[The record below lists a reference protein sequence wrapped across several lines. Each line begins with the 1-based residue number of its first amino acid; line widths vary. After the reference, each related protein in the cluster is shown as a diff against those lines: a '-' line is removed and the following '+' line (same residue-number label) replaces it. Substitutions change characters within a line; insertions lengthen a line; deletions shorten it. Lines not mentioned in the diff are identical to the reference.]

1 MAANEHKNL
10 SSINRHL
17 PIDFEN
23 ATNDTVLSKNAGSD
37 PTLDDGALVY
47 QSKTLMGTSTF
58 KIQGYAN
65 GILTNYVYGEDIQ
78 DQRSPYQ
85 MDIDYGS
92 AVVASGSLAPIAY
105 FRVGQ
110 GYVADR
116 ACAVRSVSGWLTA
129 NHNYVYTIAICKI
142 TPVSD
147 SDNNVVP
154 IVIDE
159 IAVAGLADNDR
170 LVRVNETTI
179 TTNAVAAG
187 DIIFPMLKSATSGSN
202 VYINLTVQTTSY

>member
-10 SSINRHL
+10 STQNRHL
-17 PIDFEN
+17 PKGFESALN
-23 ATNDTVLSKNAGSD
+23 NTVLSKSVGSGED
-37 PTLDDGALVY
+37 FQDGELEY
-47 QSKTLMGTSTF
+47 QQKTLMGTSTF
-58 KIQGYAN
+58 KIQGNAN
-65 GILTNYVYGEDIQ
+65 SILTNYVYGEDIG
-78 DQRSPYQ
+78 DNKSPFQ

-92 AVVASGSLAPIAY
+92 AVVASGSLAPNAY

-110 GYVADR
+110 GYVVDR
-116 ACAVRSVSGWLTA
+116 ACAVRSISGWLTA
-129 NHNYVYTIAICKI
+129 NHGYVYTIAICKI

-147 SDNNVVP
+147 STSNVVP

-159 IAVAGLADNDR
+159 IAVTGLSSNDK

-187 DIIFPMLKSATSGSN
+187 DIIFPMLKSATAGSN